1 MSHMTDR
8 QRRVRAVL
16 DDVQL
21 QEPSARAAFLDQA
34 CAGDPDLHADVMRQ
48 WVANQETHSL
58 LEHPA
63 DRATPVFAD
72 EQFGDTGRFR
82 LLRRLGAE
90 VVNEVRQDRSRRIGV
105 ASKHGAFEANGRGL
119 PGRMIDLVVG
129 IAK

>member
-48 WVANQETHSL
+48 WAASQETHSL
-58 LEHPA
+58 LENPA
-63 DRATPVFAD
+63 DQPPA
-72 EQFGDTGRFR
+72 
-82 LLRRLGAE
+82 
-90 VVNEVRQDRSRRIGV
+90 
-105 ASKHGAFEANGRGL
+105 
-119 PGRMIDLVVG
+119 
-129 IAK
+129 